1 MKREGE
7 MNLNHW
13 NQPYQKL

>member
-7 MNLNHW
+7 LNLNHW